1 MRSIPKRWT
10 AAPDRHSVARK
21 KSDAGDA
28 LVLVLVLAHILR
40 TDRAAHRPLPADS
53 EPAQAIA
60 VFARADTHST
70 PCRLATSV

>member
-21 KSDAGDA
+21 KPDAGDA
-28 LVLVLVLAHILR
+28 LVLTHILR